1 MFCNWIRCLKLLE
14 WVDMNLLIRLKY
26 SSSYAHAMMKQ
37 QIFRNGLAE
46 NADFVNVKFKLNLI
60 TLVWLKSNAFWNG
73 WKCFYMA
80 KINTNNGFNIIG
92 FEVVCYIFIFVYN
105 VELFYHT
112 QCNFIL
118 FFLSQFFFSWNF
130 FLISN
135 YWMQF
140 VFPRFFLWNFQLKMF
155 HLQQKWKQM

>member
-1 MFCNWIRCLKLLE
+1 MSGYEFINPIKIFIELLSCHDETANYWKRIAWECWFC
-14 WVDMNLLIRLKY
+14 V
-26 SSSYAHAMMKQ
+26 
-37 QIFRNGLAE
+37 
-46 NADFVNVKFKLNLI
+46 VKFKLNLI

-118 FFLSQFFFSWNF
+118 FFLSQFLFSWNF

-140 VFPRFFLWNFQLKMF
+140 IFPRYFLWNFQLKMF

>member
-1 MFCNWIRCLKLLE
+1 MFKIVRMSGYEFINPIKIFIELLSCHDE
-14 WVDMNLLIRLKY
+14 TANYWKRIGWECWFCV
-26 SSSYAHAMMKQ
+26 
-37 QIFRNGLAE
+37 
-46 NADFVNVKFKLNLI
+46 VKFKLNLI

-73 WKCFYMA
+73 WKCFYMD

-140 VFPRFFLWNFQLKMF
+140 IFPRYFLWNFQLKMF